1 MAKRIGEAL
10 IEKGLI
16 APAQL
21 ETALKNQLILG
32 GHLGTC
38 LLELEF
44 VDEEQLGKVLTEVL
58 GVPYASPAMLR
69 RIPESV
75 IRALP
80 KRLVAEYR
88 AVPIGFKDSTLHVAM
103 MDPRDLRA
111 LDVLAF
117 GSGYKIA
124 AWIAPE
130 VRIVEAMERHYDIPR
145 SVRYIAIARAVS
157 RLTEASGETPPSTS
171 TPFGETYIS
180 GTNKDAD
187 LGNFDAEYGYGR
199 SWVEIADEL
208 CGPEGSQPASPAAS
222 LVPPRTSPQSAPP
235 ACTLSEVAG
244 RLCAADDKDEI
255 ARAILDYA
263 SRTMPRCLLFAVRN
277 GEASIWSG
285 AGFPGAASGAASPR
299 FPIHG
304 AGIFHLLLGNEH
316 YLGPLAD
323 DPRHKTFYRAL
334 GAEPPAEI
342 FLAPVHLSDRLVAL
356 VLGDGGPGGRITGD
370 ARDPLKLVSMLALS
384 LSLLVLKKKIRDVGS
399 FAPADARPGSGAA
412 GSPQPSAA
420 AGAPPPAAKSAVS
433 RG

>member
-1 MAKRIGEAL
+1 MAKRIGETL

-16 APAQL
+16 TPAQL

-44 VDEEQLGKVLTEVL
+44 VSEEQLGKALTQGL
-58 GVPYASPAMLR
+58 GIPYASPTTLR
-69 RIPESV
+69 ILPESV

-88 AVPIGFKDSTLHVAM
+88 AVPIGFKENTLHVAM
-103 MDPRDLRA
+103 VDPRDLRA
-111 LDVLAF
+111 LDALAF

-130 VRIVEAMERHYDIPR
+130 IRIVEAMERYYDIPR
-145 SVRYIAIARAVS
+145 TARYIAVARS
-157 RLTEASGETPPSTS
+157 IDRLAEESGETQPSAP
-171 TPFGETYIS
+171 TPFGETYSS

-208 CGPEGSQPASPAAS
+208 CASEGSRPE
-222 LVPPRTSPQSAPP
+222 VPPADRVSRRTSPQSAPP
-235 ACTLSEVAG
+235 AGALSEVADS
-244 RLCAADDKDEI
+244 LCAAGDKDEI
-255 ARAILDYA
+255 ARVILDHA
-263 SRTMPRCLLFAVRN
+263 SRTMPRCLLLAVRN

-285 AGFPGAASGAASPR
+285 AGFPGAAFGAASPR

-323 DPRHKTFYRAL
+323 DPRHTTFYRAL
-334 GAEPPAEI
+334 GAQPPAEI

-356 VLGDGGPGGRITGD
+356 VLGDGGPGGRIAGE
-370 ARDPLKLVSMLALS
+370 ARDHLKLVRMLALS
-384 LSLLVLKKKIRDVGS
+384 LSLLVLKRKIRDVAS
-399 FAPADARPGSGAA
+399 FAPADAGAGSGAA
-412 GSPQPSAA
+412 GSPGPAAA
-420 AGAPPPAAKSAVS
+420 AGAPPPAGKSPLT

>member
-10 IEKGLI
+10 IEKGVI
-16 APAQL
+16 TPAQL

-38 LLELEF
+38 LIELGF
-44 VDEEQLGKVLTEVL
+44 VSEEQLGQALTEAL
-58 GVPYASPAMLR
+58 GVPHASPTLLR
-69 RIPESV
+69 KIPESV

-88 AVPIGFKDSTLHVAM
+88 AVPIGLKDNTLHVAM
-103 MDPRDLRA
+103 VDPKDLRA
-111 LDVLAF
+111 LDILAF
-117 GSGYKIA
+117 GSGYRVSP
-124 AWIAPE
+124 WIAPE

-145 SVRYIAIARAVS
+145 TVRYIAVARSINRFA
-157 RLTEASGETPPSTS
+157 EESGETQPSAS

-180 GTNKDAD
+180 GTSKDAD

-208 CGPEGSQPASPAAS
+208 CGPDGTQAAS
-222 LVPPRTSPQSAPP
+222 APAGRVPPGAQPQGTRP
-235 ACTLSEVAG
+235 ACSLADVSR

-263 SRTMPRCLLFAVRN
+263 SCAMPRCLLFAVRN
-277 GEASIWSG
+277 GEASVWSASGFAGAAGG
-285 AGFPGAASGAASPR
+285 AGAPR

-304 AGIFHLLLGNEH
+304 SGIFDLLLGNEH
-316 YLGPLAD
+316 YRGPLAD
-323 DPRHKTFYRAL
+323 DPRHESFYQAL

-342 FLAPVHLSDRLVAL
+342 FLAPVHLNDRLVAL
-356 VLGDGGPGGRITGD
+356 LLGDGGPAGRVGGDTLDFLR
-370 ARDPLKLVSMLALS
+370 LVRMLALS
-384 LSLLVLKKKIRDVGS
+384 LSLLLLKKKIRDVES
-399 FAPADARPGSGAA
+399 FSSSGRGVVAGAPGS
-412 GSPQPSAA
+412 PPRIAA
-420 AGAPPPAAKSAVS
+420 AGGAPPGAKPPFR